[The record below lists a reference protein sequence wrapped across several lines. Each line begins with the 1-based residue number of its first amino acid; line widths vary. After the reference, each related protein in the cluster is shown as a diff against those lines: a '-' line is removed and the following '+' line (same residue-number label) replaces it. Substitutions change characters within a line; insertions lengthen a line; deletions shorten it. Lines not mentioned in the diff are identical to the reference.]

1 VKIPD
6 IGLGNPSL
14 PQGPGLTAAAKLMT
28 GMSVEVFFQIV
39 EALAVVVGVGF
50 AMVQVRQY
58 RRDKHREA
66 AMELLHSFQTPSF
79 ARALNIVYGM
89 PEGLSKSEVEAFAGD
104 ELHLVYAM
112 TTTWE
117 SLGILVYRGEIELQ
131 MIDDFFSG
139 PIVVSWRKLENYING
154 ERRDVG
160 RDTINEWFQWLKER
174 LEESESQTPP
184 IPAFIEHKNW
194 SPPRL

>member
-1 VKIPD
+1 
-6 IGLGNPSL
+6 
-14 PQGPGLTAAAKLMT
+14 
-28 GMSVEVFFQIV
+28 MSVEVFFQII

-66 AMELLHSFQTPSF
+66 AMELLHSFQTPAF
-79 ARALNIVYGM
+79 ARALNIVYSM
-89 PEGLSKSEVEAFAGD
+89 PDGLSKSEVEAFAGD
-104 ELHLVYAM
+104 DLHLVYAM

-117 SLGILVYRGEIELQ
+117 SLGVLVHRGEIDLQ

-139 PIVVSWRKLENYING
+139 PIVVSWRKLENYITG
-154 ERRDVG
+154 ERREVG

-174 LEESESQTPP
+174 LDERESSTPP
-184 IPAFIEHKNW
+184 IPAYVEHKTW
-194 SPPRL
+194 RPPKL

>member
-1 VKIPD
+1 MP
-6 IGLGNPSL
+6 
-14 PQGPGLTAAAKLMT
+14 
-28 GMSVEVFFQIV
+28 VEVFFQIV
-39 EALAVVVGVGF
+39 EALAVIIGVGF

-79 ARALNIVYGM
+79 ARALNIVYSM
-89 PEGLSKSEVEAFAGD
+89 PDGLSKSEVEEFAGD
-104 ELHLVYAM
+104 EFHLVYAM

-117 SLGILVYRGEIELQ
+117 SLGVLVHRGEIDLQ

-139 PIVVSWRKLENYING
+139 PIVVSWRKLEKHIEG

-160 RDTINEWFQWLKER
+160 RDTINEWFQWLTER
-174 LEESESQTPP
+174 LKEAESKTAP
-184 IPAFIEHKNW
+184 IPAYIEHKDW
-194 SPPRL
+194 HPPRR